1 MQAVESK
8 YIARSLSIRYRTKFY
23 PRGYDRR
30 GRLDCSQIFLYF
42 FHKSPGSSVHCF
54 VRSGRLY
61 GNQAEGNHNRLGQ
74 FMLDFE
80 RSWQGSLFKI
90 LEMKVHGNEVV
101 VNLPFIGP
109 TGSYCDVMRTGAS
122 LHPSHAR

>member
-80 RSWQGSLFKI
+80 HSWQGSLFKI
-90 LEMKVHGNEVV
+90 LEMKVHGNEFV